1 MRITRSSLYNLA
13 RDTAAI
19 RFRQDHDL
27 VCIYLTGSML
37 LENPLLGGTT
47 DIDLIFV
54 HAKEPSLSREIQKL
68 SDEVTLDIAHLPQT
82 VFQQPRHLRMDPWI
96 GSYLCENPIILQEN
110 QHWFEFTQ
118 ASVSA
123 HFYAPETILARV
135 KPLAEKAR
143 KSWLN
148 LHSKDH
154 DNRPSD
160 IFDYLK
166 AVEWAVNSVVCLY
179 GSPLTERRFL
189 MDFPTL
195 AQKVNHPDLAHL
207 VNSLVMNSPLQEG
220 FWNTWLP
227 IWKETLV
234 QAGKNE
240 NCPAK
245 LLPAR
250 QLYYTKACEIL
261 QDDNPAAALW
271 IMARTWSLA
280 SCALPASKKWSA
292 FCEQIGLDSSGFK
305 ERLITLDNFLD
316 LIDETIEKWSQS
328 NGI

>member
-1 MRITRSSLYNLA
+1 MRITRSSLFTLA

-37 LENPLLGGTT
+37 LENPLLGGAT

-54 HAKEPSLSREIQKL
+54 HTKEPPLSREIQKL
-68 SDEVTLDIAHLPQT
+68 SDDVTLDIAHLSQS
-82 VFQQPRHLRMDPWI
+82 VFQLPRHLRMDPWI

-123 HFYAPETILARV
+123 HFYAPETVLARV

-143 KSWLN
+143 QSWVSLS
-148 LHSKDH
+148 SKEH
-154 DNRPSD
+154 ENHPSD
-160 IFDYLK
+160 IFEYLK
-166 AVEWAVNSVVCLY
+166 AVEWAVNSVACLY
-179 GSPLTERRFL
+179 GPPITERRFL
-189 MDFPTL
+189 MDFPVL
-195 AQKVNHPDLAHL
+195 SQKVNHPELGYL
-207 VNSLVMNSPLQEG
+207 VNNMVMNQPLEEG

-227 IWKETLV
+227 VWKEVLNH
-234 QAGKNE
+234 ASRNE
-240 NCPAK
+240 NCPVK
-245 LLPAR
+245 LLPTR
-250 QLYYTKACEIL
+250 QSYYTKACEVL
-261 QDDNPAAALW
+261 VEDNPAAALW

-280 SCALPASKKWSA
+280 ACVLPASKKWSA
-292 FCEQIGLDSSGFK
+292 FCEQIGLDSSGLK
-305 ERLITLDNFLD
+305 EHLVILDNFLD
-316 LIDETIEKWSQS
+316 QIDEMFEKWSTD